1 MAANRYSLYLT
12 FYLSYIAKIPLLV
25 LLEEEEDVFGLV
37 VYAMKAFPTS
47 EEVQLQGCTALQLL
61 LEEGG

>member
-12 FYLSYIAKIPLLV
+12 FYLSYIAKIPLL
-25 LLEEEEDVFGLV
+25 LLDEEEDVFGLV

-61 LEEGG
+61 LEEGE

>member
-12 FYLSYIAKIPLLV
+12 FYLSYIAKIPLL
-25 LLEEEEDVFGLV
+25 LLDEEEDVFGLV
-37 VYAMKAFPTS
+37 VNAMKVFPTS

>member
-12 FYLSYIAKIPLLV
+12 FYLSYIAKIPLL
-25 LLEEEEDVFGLV
+25 LLDEEEDVFGLV